1 MGLTFQ
7 LKCVNVCGLGIHKS
21 SKYRT
26 HPIPHKIKEIVA
38 NAKYIPT
45 LYGLLETQLNF
56 DHRRIK
62 LPRGLRYLGET
73 SGNRENGGG
82 SGGIFLFNDNSIEI
96 SNRKQ
101 DIKVIVSEHAIFA
114 KVKYFDVELQTIFV
128 YIPHETKKCVETL
141 EKIKEFID
149 EKKLDRFL
157 IIGDFNISFESKSH
171 AAKIRKLNQ
180 ILQKYK
186 LFNIADRLS
195 IKTDFT
201 WRGRG
206 QRIKSKSTI
215 DFAFANFDY
224 FNDIQYNFNSFS
236 DHKTITLGVKKNY
249 IYIPP
254 KWKSFLFSNDDFIKI
269 LKEESIKFLA
279 LNSDQGIL
287 PENLNEIVESNSI
300 ENLDLS
306 FENLEYKN
314 TTVLFA
320 LTKHLKQVHD
330 KYYSKFRLK
339 SFNKT
344 KEFDEKIKKMYK
356 AIDSSFN
363 IDKQKEIKQ
372 LVEQQQDYFKKLVH
386 VREEVNHIK
395 MINLDGKSNS
405 LTYRHIR
412 RKKGIN
418 HSLLINGKNIDN
430 PQEIANIF
438 AKQHAEIVSPKIV
451 PDSNLE
457 EMLKNYGLSLD
468 MIYPQITTLS
478 SAHSTSTEFIDVI
491 NTMSNSST
499 PGITSEPKALY
510 KFLFDFLPE
519 FSTNAL
525 NRIYDIDIDLS
536 PFKFIKDRNICFIP
550 KKDTDLNNPKN
561 FRPISL
567 CETSYKI
574 LTKAIARKV
583 GPYMSKIIH
592 SEQFGFTKGRQ
603 MSTATTSILAT
614 IDYLKSHKIDAQL
627 LAVDIEKA
635 YDKVLN
641 SVATKIIDFVFPNGN
656 FAKSWNN
663 LSCNGRF
670 RAIVKNNCSKFYD
683 VLVSIAQGRP
693 DATIQYNMVHHIFM
707 ACLESEPI
715 KNISLKV
722 GNKSIPTGSFA
733 DDTWKFLSLK
743 SYSDVEIV
751 KNLLINMEESIGL
764 KVNFSKTK
772 ILVNGKKPPGVEALG
787 QICPFFKHLGV
798 YISFDS
804 TEAAKQTYEELFD
817 KLEFKAKNFPMKYG
831 FSILKRRNV
840 CLTILNSMGYH
851 IFRIYKPNEEQ
862 LKKLSK
868 IINKFLW
875 SVDKIDGITFRFKVA
890 KNRIEADFSQGGLN
904 ILSCENQIFKVWLP
918 SFINCMKHAV
928 QYKDSTLKILFD
940 HNQIPVEKL
949 MDNFGFHH
957 WNENLTKLKSMQSVE
972 NVGYFEKAK
981 LYFRDLEADKNVIL
995 YTPLTSLSYF
1005 NVSNVEYFSKDEI
1018 DELKY
1023 YKLITVAS
1031 ILEFNQIDKNRIVV
1045 LPLLKK
1051 SLLPMILSQ
1060 TLVNKLSQIASLTKE
1075 KFSVFDSIHVNKH
1088 KKMHSPIVH
1097 NSTELLTFHY
1107 KRLIKDSINIIHPAI
1122 RSRQREGIYFPD
1134 IESYEFSLK
1143 KMFELP
1149 LMIHYKSFFYEQIS
1163 RTLTSKNK
1171 LAKFGL
1177 AENNLCPKCK
1187 VVSNLE
1193 HALYE
1198 CILPDFFSHTLA
1210 RFLDVHLNEGKPEF
1224 IFLKENLFLYNIYF
1238 EQLTKSEYLQISL
1251 ITLVAKEKCL
1261 QLSKD
1266 DRLEKWNKF
1275 NCISQSILIA
1285 QFTSK
1290 LLTYAN
1296 LNDDIII
1303 SFLDF
1308 LIEKRDSF

>member
-1 MGLTFQ
+1 MSASFQ
-7 LKCVNVCGLGIHKS
+7 VKAVNICGLGIHRS

-26 HPIPHKIKEIVA
+26 HPIPYKIKEIVSS
-38 NAKYIPT
+38 AKYIPT
-45 LYGLLETQLNF
+45 VYGLLETQLRC

-62 LPRGLRYLGET
+62 LPRGIRYLGET
-73 SGNRENGGG
+73 SGDRNEGGG
-82 SGGIFLFNDNSIEI
+82 SGGIFLIHDSTIEI
-96 SNRKQ
+96 LNKKQ
-101 DIKVIVSEHAIFA
+101 DINVIISEHAMYA
-114 KVKYFDVELQTIFV
+114 KITYFDVTLNLIFV
-128 YIPHETKKCVETL
+128 YLPHETKQCL
-141 EKIKEFID
+141 ESLAAIDKFI
-149 EKKLDRFL
+149 EKKKLDQFM
-157 IIGDFNISFESKSH
+157 IIGDFNISFESKKH
-171 AAKIRKLNQ
+171 TTKINRLRVF
-180 ILQKYK
+180 LHKYN
-186 LFNIADRLS
+186 LFDIGDRLGVRP
-195 IKTDFT
+195 DFT

-206 QRIKSKSTI
+206 DRIQSKSTI
-215 DFAFANFDY
+215 DYAYGNFDF
-224 FNDIQYNFNSFS
+224 FNKISYDFNSFS

-249 IYIPP
+249 IYRTP
-254 KWKSFLFSNDDFIKI
+254 KWKAFLFNNNEFIK
-269 LKEESIKFLA
+269 LMKEETIKFLA
-279 LNSDQGIL
+279 SNSDEGNLPDLDEIL
-287 PENLNEIVESNSI
+287 EKDNFV
-300 ENLDLS
+300 NLDFS
-306 FENLEYKN
+306 FENLEYKS
-314 TTVLFA
+314 TTAFFA

-330 KYYSKFRLK
+330 KFYSKFRLRNFIK
-339 SFNKT
+339 V

-356 AIDSSFN
+356 DIDSSFN
-363 IDKQKEIKQ
+363 IDKQKEVKQ
-372 LVEQQQDYFKKLVH
+372 LIEQQQDYFKKLVH
-386 VREEVNHIK
+386 TREEINHIK

-412 RKKGIN
+412 RSKGIN
-418 HSLLINGKNIDN
+418 HSLLINGKNIEN

-438 AKQHAEIVSPKIV
+438 AKQHAEIVSPKVV

-478 SAHSTSTEFIDVI
+478 SAHCTTNEFIEVI
-491 NTMSNSST
+491 NTMSNSSA

-510 KFLFDFLPE
+510 KFFFDFLPE

-536 PFKFIKDRNICFIP
+536 PFKYIKDRNICFIP

-614 IDYLKSHKIDAQL
+614 LDYLKSHKIDAQL

-641 SVATKIIDFVFPNGN
+641 SVATKIIEFVFPNGN
-656 FAKSWNN
+656 FAKSWNK

-707 ACLESEPI
+707 SCLESEPI
-715 KNISLKV
+715 KKISLKI
-722 GNKSIPTGSFA
+722 GSKHIPCGSFA

-743 SYSDVEIV
+743 TYSDVEIV
-751 KNLLINMEESIGL
+751 KNLLIRMEESIGL

-772 ILVNGKKPPGVEALG
+772 LLVNGKNPPGVEALG
-787 QICPFFKHLGV
+787 QICPVFKHLGV
-798 YISFDS
+798 FIGVDS
-804 TEAAKQTYEELFD
+804 TEAANQTYKELID
-817 KLEFKAKNFPMKYG
+817 KLEIKAKNFPMKYG

-868 IINKFLW
+868 ITNKFLW
-875 SVDKIDGITFRFKVA
+875 SIDKIDGISFRFKVA
-890 KNRIEADFSQGGLN
+890 KNRIQTDFSQGGLN
-904 ILSCENQIFKVWLP
+904 ILTCENQTFKVWLP
-918 SFINCMKHAV
+918 SFINCLKHAV

-940 HNQIPVEKL
+940 HKQIPVEKL

-981 LYFRDLEADKNVIL
+981 LYFRDLEADKSVIL

-1045 LPLLKK
+1045 LPMLKK

-1060 TLVNKLSQIASLTKE
+1060 TLVNKLSQIASLTRE
-1075 KFSVFDSIHVNKH
+1075 KFSVFDSIHINKH

-1097 NSTELLTFHY
+1097 NSTELLTFHF
-1107 KRLIKDSINIIHPAI
+1107 KRLIKDSINIAHPAI

-1224 IFLKENLFLYNIYF
+1224 IFLKENLFLFNIYF
-1238 EQLTKSEYLQISL
+1238 EQFSKNEYLQISL

-1296 LNDDIII
+1296 LNDDIIMC
-1303 SFLDF
+1303 FHDF